1 MQASVLTPHPN
12 TPCAAVRRIEV
23 DLHIAGATL
32 ELRYTVEGDIE
43 RLLIPAQSPARRA
56 DKLWQH
62 TCFEAFVAQDPTAGY
77 YELNFSPSTEWAI
90 YRFSAYRQAMAAVE
104 AHHPPRICVHREP
117 GRLRLEA
124 SIALALLPALR
135 DSPALRLALCAVIE
149 EVPPRL
155 SYWALV
161 HPAAKPDF
169 HQPAGFALSL
179 SRDEPGSSGLTTCRH
194 EDV

>member
-1 MQASVLTPHPN
+1 
-12 TPCAAVRRIEV
+12 
-23 DLHIAGATL
+23 
-32 ELRYTVEGDIE
+32 
-43 RLLIPAQSPARRA
+43 
-56 DKLWQH
+56 LWQH

-179 SRDEPGSSGLTTCRH
+179 SRDDPGSSWLTTCRH